1 MATKNHEL
9 ILDYIGS
16 KVRDCEEVNHAWRV
30 AQGVTKMGCSDRVV
44 DVALLHDIVEDGY
57 STLENLKS
65 LFNLNEP
72 QVIALD
78 AITRKEGE
86 RYFDYI
92 RRLKA
97 NAIAKNI
104 KLSDLQDNISR
115 CANDL
120 QHRWGLLRR
129 YAKAYAI
136 LIDEWDDNS
145 IGVV

>member
-1 MATKNHEL
+1 MSTKNHEL
-9 ILDYIGS
+9 ILDYISS
-16 KVRDCEEVNHAWRV
+16 KVHDREEVNHAWRV
-30 AQGVTKMGCSDRVV
+30 AQGVAKMGCSDRVV

-57 STLENLKS
+57 STLDNLKS
-65 LFNLNEP
+65 LFDLNEP

-92 RRLKA
+92 IRLKA

-104 KLSDLQDNISR
+104 KLSDLQDNINR

-136 LIDEWDDNS
+136 LIDEWDDK
-145 IGVV
+145 

>member
-16 KVRDCEEVNHAWRV
+16 KTHDCEEVNHAWSV
-30 AQGVTKMGCSDRVV
+30 AQGVIEMGCSDAIV
-44 DVALLHDIVEDGY
+44 DVALLHDMVEGGY
-57 STLENLKS
+57 STVADLRQ
-65 LFNLNEP
+65 LFDLTDS
-72 QVIALD
+72 QIVALD

-136 LIDEWDDNS
+136 LIDEWDDK
-145 IGVV
+145 